1 MPIIVNSVQKTVS
14 RQSVRKKRNKL
25 LAETDWWALNDHTM
39 TQDQIDYRQ
48 ALRDITDQDGFPENV
63 TWPTKP

>member
-25 LAETDWWALNDHTM
+25 LAETDWWGLNDHTM